1 MQNENYKKQIEDL
14 NNNFNKKFENLQK
27 ENHELIQKKENI
39 LNLEIN
45 RRNELCN
52 KYELEISN
60 LKKKLVESENNYL
73 TEMNNKEKE
82 AELRKL
88 DENPNENERIEI
100 EKLNNEINSL
110 KKENEILLNRQ
121 NQSIS
126 NLNHTNSIPLD
137 LLQKFIPNPT
147 VESALRFLTHLDDVN
162 INLSTRETILQEREI
177 SFEKKDE
184 DIRQRELFLM
194 ETEKRIEKEKMDL
207 RSVEHKLNT
216 REQVI
221 RDCETDIKLRNMEA
235 ERYKLEIDEQIKAE
249 WNNLNVRAK
258 QLTDIDNQQK
268 QLTSKLEADLMTITL
283 ERQKMYDQET
293 KISRLLNQLSAKEME
308 FKNLYGEK
316 SILPSSSIINLD
328 QEVKSSLVMEQPN
341 LSKENKTIFNIINDF
356 SFLKILV
363 EPFFLYNAEKPF
375 DFDIFYKD
383 FFETLY
389 ADNEEYLTMVSQDI
403 SKRLDQLV
411 TKIHQK
417 EVKKRSLFK
426 IPFHISDDLTIGVE
440 GFNII
445 SEQKKSSY
453 VWIDDQSGKVAD
465 LSTTWVCHDTTQ
477 PLFPSDFKYSYIYGG
492 KLVVFTKDELFKIR
506 NFGKPGLTLLGFK
519 PLSKLKFQ
527 YNIKHPYFIYPDENQ
542 YIGSYSVFAHLLDTM
557 AKMEK
562 MAICNFIPR
571 SNSSPRLVALLPQTE
586 ERDENDIQIIP
597 PGFNVIPLPFADDI
611 RTVKNNACERA
622 SEELDIEFGKIIKGI
637 NNKEGYNPRTINN
650 PYLQKFYLNLQTIAL
665 NRDEIEDIKDDTIFQ
680 YEVSDKVNELIQS
693 IGSQL
698 SIRSETPKEVKRK
711 NTDNSQSQR
720 KKQCNEKTGIANVT
734 SADSLKSYTVAELK
748 EYLTSV
754 NIKPTKKKA
763 DLIDQVVAYLKL

>member
-1 MQNENYKKQIEDL
+1 M
-14 NNNFNKKFENLQK
+14 F
-27 ENHELIQKKENI
+27 
-39 LNLEIN
+39 
-45 RRNELCN
+45 
-52 KYELEISN
+52 
-60 LKKKLVESENNYL
+60 SENNKTVDSKKVL
-73 TEMNNKEKE
+73 LFTNQ
-82 AELRKL
+82 
-88 DENPNENERIEI
+88 DNP
-100 EKLNNEINSL
+100 
-110 KKENEILLNRQ
+110 
-121 NQSIS
+121 
-126 NLNHTNSIPLD
+126 IPD
-137 LLQKFIPNPT
+137 
-147 VESALRFLTHLDDVN
+147 S
-162 INLSTRETILQEREI
+162 
-177 SFEKKDE
+177 
-184 DIRQRELFLM
+184 
-194 ETEKRIEKEKMDL
+194 
-207 RSVEHKLNT
+207 
-216 REQVI
+216 
-221 RDCETDIKLRNMEA
+221 
-235 ERYKLEIDEQIKAE
+235 
-249 WNNLNVRAK
+249 
-258 QLTDIDNQQK
+258 
-268 QLTSKLEADLMTITL
+268 
-283 ERQKMYDQET
+283 
-293 KISRLLNQLSAKEME
+293 
-308 FKNLYGEK
+308 
-316 SILPSSSIINLD
+316 
-328 QEVKSSLVMEQPN
+328 

-375 DFDIFYKD
+375 NFDIFYKD

-477 PLFPSDFKYSYIYGG
+477 PLFPSDFKYSYVYGG

-519 PLSKLKFQ
+519 PMSKLKFQ

-562 MAICNFIPR
+562 IAICNFIPR

-586 ERDENDIQIIP
+586 ERDENDIQITP
-597 PGFNVIPLPFADDI
+597 PGFNVIPLPFVDDI
-611 RTVKNNACERA
+611 RNVKNNACDRA

-680 YEVSDKVNELIQS
+680 YEVSDQVNELIQS

-711 NTDNSQSQR
+711 NTQDNTQSQR

-754 NIKPTKKKA
+754 NIKPTKKKG
-763 DLIDQVVAYLKL
+763 DLINQVVAYLKL

>member
-1 MQNENYKKQIEDL
+1 MNTNESLFDIDFIEENEENENENVRDF
-14 NNNFNKKFENLQK
+14 NNREALLFAIDCSPSMFQK
-27 ENHELIQKKENI
+27 EEDIYPFKFSLKATISFLEKYIIQNHSDFIGILFFSTDKNKNTHDYKNI
-39 LNLEIN
+39 YIFKNIDVPDSQTILDLEEIEKDN
-45 RRNELCN
+45 DLFSSSIGTNESVNFSEVL
-52 KYELEISN
+52 LTISQMI
-60 LKKKLVESENNYL
+60 SENNKKVDSKKVL
-73 TEMNNKEKE
+73 LFTNQ
-82 AELRKL
+82 
-88 DENPNENERIEI
+88 DNP
-100 EKLNNEINSL
+100 
-110 KKENEILLNRQ
+110 
-121 NQSIS
+121 
-126 NLNHTNSIPLD
+126 IPD
-137 LLQKFIPNPT
+137 
-147 VESALRFLTHLDDVN
+147 S
-162 INLSTRETILQEREI
+162 
-177 SFEKKDE
+177 
-184 DIRQRELFLM
+184 
-194 ETEKRIEKEKMDL
+194 
-207 RSVEHKLNT
+207 
-216 REQVI
+216 
-221 RDCETDIKLRNMEA
+221 
-235 ERYKLEIDEQIKAE
+235 
-249 WNNLNVRAK
+249 
-258 QLTDIDNQQK
+258 
-268 QLTSKLEADLMTITL
+268 
-283 ERQKMYDQET
+283 
-293 KISRLLNQLSAKEME
+293 
-308 FKNLYGEK
+308 
-316 SILPSSSIINLD
+316 
-328 QEVKSSLVMEQPN
+328 

>member
-1 MQNENYKKQIEDL
+1 MNTNESLFDIDFIEENEENENENVRDF
-14 NNNFNKKFENLQK
+14 NNREALLFAIDCSPSMFQK
-27 ENHELIQKKENI
+27 EEDIYPFKFSLKATISFLEKYIIQNHSDFIGILFFSTDKNKNTHDYKNI
-39 LNLEIN
+39 YIFKNIDVPDSQTILDLEEIEKDN
-45 RRNELCN
+45 DLFSSSIGTNESVNFSEVL
-52 KYELEISN
+52 LTISQMF
-60 LKKKLVESENNYL
+60 SENNKTVDSKKVL
-73 TEMNNKEKE
+73 LFTNQ
-82 AELRKL
+82 
-88 DENPNENERIEI
+88 DNP
-100 EKLNNEINSL
+100 
-110 KKENEILLNRQ
+110 
-121 NQSIS
+121 
-126 NLNHTNSIPLD
+126 IPD
-137 LLQKFIPNPT
+137 
-147 VESALRFLTHLDDVN
+147 S
-162 INLSTRETILQEREI
+162 
-177 SFEKKDE
+177 
-184 DIRQRELFLM
+184 
-194 ETEKRIEKEKMDL
+194 
-207 RSVEHKLNT
+207 
-216 REQVI
+216 
-221 RDCETDIKLRNMEA
+221 
-235 ERYKLEIDEQIKAE
+235 
-249 WNNLNVRAK
+249 
-258 QLTDIDNQQK
+258 
-268 QLTSKLEADLMTITL
+268 
-283 ERQKMYDQET
+283 
-293 KISRLLNQLSAKEME
+293 
-308 FKNLYGEK
+308 
-316 SILPSSSIINLD
+316 
-328 QEVKSSLVMEQPN
+328 

>member
-1 MQNENYKKQIEDL
+1 MNTNESLFVIDFIEENEENENENVRDF
-14 NNNFNKKFENLQK
+14 NNREALLFAIDCSPSMFQK
-27 ENHELIQKKENI
+27 EEDIYPFKFSLKATISFLEKYIIQNHSDFIGILFFSTDKNKNTHDYKNI
-39 LNLEIN
+39 YIFKNIDVPDSQTILDLEEIEKDN
-45 RRNELCN
+45 DLFSSSIGTNESVNFSEVL
-52 KYELEISN
+52 LTISQMF
-60 LKKKLVESENNYL
+60 SENNKTVDSKKVL
-73 TEMNNKEKE
+73 LFTNQ
-82 AELRKL
+82 
-88 DENPNENERIEI
+88 DNP
-100 EKLNNEINSL
+100 
-110 KKENEILLNRQ
+110 
-121 NQSIS
+121 
-126 NLNHTNSIPLD
+126 IPD
-137 LLQKFIPNPT
+137 
-147 VESALRFLTHLDDVN
+147 S
-162 INLSTRETILQEREI
+162 
-177 SFEKKDE
+177 
-184 DIRQRELFLM
+184 
-194 ETEKRIEKEKMDL
+194 
-207 RSVEHKLNT
+207 
-216 REQVI
+216 
-221 RDCETDIKLRNMEA
+221 
-235 ERYKLEIDEQIKAE
+235 
-249 WNNLNVRAK
+249 
-258 QLTDIDNQQK
+258 
-268 QLTSKLEADLMTITL
+268 
-283 ERQKMYDQET
+283 
-293 KISRLLNQLSAKEME
+293 
-308 FKNLYGEK
+308 
-316 SILPSSSIINLD
+316 
-328 QEVKSSLVMEQPN
+328 